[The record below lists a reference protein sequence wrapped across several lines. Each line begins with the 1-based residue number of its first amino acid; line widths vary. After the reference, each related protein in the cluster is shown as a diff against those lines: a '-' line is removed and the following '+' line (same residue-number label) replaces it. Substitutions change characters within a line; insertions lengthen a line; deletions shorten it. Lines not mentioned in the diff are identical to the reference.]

1 MSLFPLVLIKSI
13 NHRPIIMSS
22 SIRFVFKRF
31 QFAPLH
37 YMGLEIIL
45 AVLKSCMKN
54 LLHAAASLKLGGNTI
69 AETSVIIC
77 QAATSHVRR

>member
-31 QFAPLH
+31 EFGPLH

-54 LLHAAASLKLGGNTI
+54 LLHAASSLKVGGSTT
-69 AETSVIIC
+69 AEKSVIIC
-77 QAATSHVRR
+77 QVATSHVRR